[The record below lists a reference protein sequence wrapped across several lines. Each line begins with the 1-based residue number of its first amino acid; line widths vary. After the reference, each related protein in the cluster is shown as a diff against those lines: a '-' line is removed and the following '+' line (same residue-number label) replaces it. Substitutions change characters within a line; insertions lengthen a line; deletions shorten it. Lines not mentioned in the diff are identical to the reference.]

1 MSAGRH
7 VLVVEDDAVTRKLLQ
22 VELSK
27 RGYSVETAAD
37 GVRAL
42 TAVDSKRPDLV
53 LLDIVLPELDGMSL
67 LRALKGREE
76 TRSIPVI
83 MITSVA
89 EPSKM
94 IEAISAGARYF
105 VVKPFQVSA
114 LMSKIDT
121 AIQESE
127 KAALQR

>member
-22 VELSK
+22 VELNK

-37 GVRAL
+37 GIRAL

-114 LMSKIDT
+114 LMSKIET
-121 AIQESE
+121 AIKESV
-127 KAALQR
+127 KAAP